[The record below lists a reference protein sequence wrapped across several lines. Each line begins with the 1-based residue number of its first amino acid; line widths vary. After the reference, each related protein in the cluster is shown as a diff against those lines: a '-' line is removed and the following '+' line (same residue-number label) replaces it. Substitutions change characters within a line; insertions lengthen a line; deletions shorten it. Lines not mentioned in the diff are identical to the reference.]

1 MIMRLIMIVIDW
13 IFIAAIFFSV
23 YSYTVFPVFLNIMGR
38 LFRSPWN
45 KGDCSPMVTIIISA
59 YNEEKDI
66 EAKVRNSLLLDYPKD
81 RLEIIVSS
89 DGSSDRTNKIV
100 AGIKDKRLI
109 LKAFTGRLGKTAC
122 LNKVLTDIKG
132 EIVVF
137 TDANSMFAPD
147 MLKHLVK
154 NFYDPSIGSVS
165 GWTKY
170 CNADSGDET
179 TGLYAKL
186 EKKTKLGESM
196 VSSCVGADGAIFAIR
211 KELYVPLGA
220 NDINDFIIP
229 LNIIKQGKRV
239 ILDENVFCV
248 EETTRGIK
256 NIYSRQVRITT
267 RTAWAIGR
275 NIGLLN
281 VFRYGSF
288 SFFLLSH
295 KVLRLLTPFFLLA
308 AFILN
313 IFVLQRSSFYVIT
326 LAGQLLFWL
335 TGLSALF
342 GIGKGSLAS
351 ICKYFLITFT
361 AQFVGCLRMAIGIE
375 DIMWTPKR

>member
-1 MIMRLIMIVIDW
+1 MTNIELV
-13 IFIAAIFFSV
+13 FIAALFFSV
-23 YSYTVFPVFLNIMGR
+23 YSYIFFPVLLSILGKVIRN
-38 LFRSPWN
+38 PWN
-45 KGDCSPMVTIIISA
+45 RDDCSPVVTIIISA

-66 EAKVRNSLLLDYPKD
+66 EEKIKNSLLLDYPENK
-81 RLEIIVSS
+81 LEIIVSS
-89 DGSSDRTNKIV
+89 DGSADRTNEIV
-100 AGIKDKRLI
+100 SGIKDKRLS

-122 LNKVLTDIKG
+122 LNKVIPDIKG

-154 NFYDPSIGSVS
+154 NFYDPTIGAVS

-170 CNADSGDET
+170 RNPDSGEET
-179 TGLYAKL
+179 TGLYAKF
-186 EKKTKLGESM
+186 EKKTKLDESM
-196 VSSCVGADGAIFAIR
+196 ISSCVGTDGAIFAIR

-239 ILDENVFCV
+239 ILDENIYCV
-248 EETTRGIK
+248 EETTRGMK

-267 RTAWAIGR
+267 RTAWAIRR

-281 VFRYGSF
+281 IFKYGSF
-288 SFFLLSH
+288 SFFLISH
-295 KVLRLLTPFFLLA
+295 KVLRLLTPFFLLST
-308 AFILN
+308 FILN
-313 IFVLQRSSFYVIT
+313 IFILQRSPLFVVT
-326 LAGQLLFWL
+326 FAGQLIFWS
-335 TGLSALF
+335 TGLAALF
-342 GIGKGSLAS
+342 GFGKGSIVS
-351 ICKYFLITFT
+351 ICKYFLITFA
-361 AQFVGCLRMAIGIE
+361 AQFIGCIRMAVGIE

>member
-1 MIMRLIMIVIDW
+1 MIVIDW
-13 IFIAAIFFSV
+13 VFITALFFSV
-23 YSYTVFPVFLNIMGR
+23 YSYTVFPVFLIILGK
-38 LFRSPWN
+38 LFRNPWN

-66 EAKVRNSLLLDYPKD
+66 EEKVRNSLLLDYPED

-89 DGSSDRTNKIV
+89 DGSSDRTNEIV

-109 LKAFTGRLGKTAC
+109 LSAFTGRLGKTAC

-137 TDANSMFAPD
+137 TDANSMFASD

-154 NFYDPSIGSVS
+154 NFYDPNTGSVS

-170 CNADSGDET
+170 CNPDSGEET

-186 EKKTKLGESM
+186 EKKTKLDESM
-196 VSSCVGADGAIFAIR
+196 ISSCVGADGAIFAIR

-229 LNIIKQGKRV
+229 LNVIKQGKRV
-239 ILDENVFCV
+239 ILDENIYCV

-267 RTAWAIGR
+267 RTAWAIRR

-281 VFRYGSF
+281 VFRYGIF
-288 SFFLLSH
+288 SFFLFSH
-295 KVLRLLTPFFLLA
+295 KVLRLLTPFFLLGM
-308 AFILN
+308 FVLN
-313 IFVLQRSSFYVIT
+313 IFILQRSLFYVVT
-326 LAGQLLFWL
+326 LAWQLLFWL
-335 TGLSALF
+335 TGLLALS
-342 GIGKGSLAS
+342 GIGKGSLVS
-351 ICKYFLITFT
+351 ICKYFLITFA
-361 AQFVGCLRMAIGIE
+361 AQFVGCLRMVIGIE

>member
-1 MIMRLIMIVIDW
+1 MIVIDW
-13 IFIAAIFFSV
+13 IFITALFFSV
-23 YSYTVFPVFLNIMGR
+23 YSYTVFPVFLSILGR
-38 LFRSPWN
+38 LFRHPWN
-45 KGDCSPMVTIIISA
+45 KGDDSPMVTIIISA

-66 EAKVRNSLLLDYPKD
+66 EEKVRNSLLLDYPED

-89 DGSSDRTNKIV
+89 DGSSDRTNEIV

-109 LKAFTGRLGKTAC
+109 LSAFTGRLGKTAC

-137 TDANSMFAPD
+137 TDANSMFASD

-154 NFYDPSIGSVS
+154 NFYDPNIGSVS

-170 CNADSGDET
+170 CNPDSGEET

-186 EKKTKLGESM
+186 EKKTKLDESM
-196 VSSCVGADGAIFAIR
+196 ISSCVGADGAIFAIR

-229 LNIIKQGKRV
+229 LNVIKQGKRV
-239 ILDENVFCV
+239 ILDENIYCV

-267 RTAWAIGR
+267 RTAWAIRR

-281 VFRYGSF
+281 VFRYGIF
-288 SFFLLSH
+288 SFFLFSH
-295 KVLRLLTPFFLLA
+295 KVLRLLTPFFLLGT
-308 AFILN
+308 FVLN
-313 IFVLQRSSFYVIT
+313 IFILQRSSLYVVT
-326 LAGQLLFWL
+326 LAWQLLFWV
-335 TGLSALF
+335 TGLLALS
-342 GIGKGSLAS
+342 GIGKGSFVS
-351 ICKYFLITFT
+351 ICKYFLITFA
-361 AQFVGCLRMAIGIE
+361 AQFVGCLRMVIGIE

>member
-1 MIMRLIMIVIDW
+1 MEHIFVILLFLT
-13 IFIAAIFFSV
+13 I
-23 YSYTVFPVFLNIMGR
+23 YSYIIYPIV
-38 LFRSPWN
+38 LFVLVKVIQNQWSKEDIR
-45 KGDCSPMVTIIISA
+45 PMVSIIISA

-66 EAKVRNSLLLDYPKD
+66 EEKVRNTLLLDYPEDK
-81 RLEIIVSS
+81 LEIIVSS
-89 DGSSDRTNKIV
+89 DGSADRTNEIV

-109 LKAFTGRLGKTAC
+109 LRAFTARLGKTAC
-122 LNKVLTDIKG
+122 LNKVIPDIKG

-137 TDANSMFAPD
+137 TDANSMLASD

-154 NFYDPSIGSVS
+154 NFYDPTIGAVS

-170 CNADSGDET
+170 CNPDSGEET

-186 EKKTKLGESM
+186 EKKTKLDESM

-229 LNIIKQGKRV
+229 LNVIKQGKRV
-239 ILDENVFCV
+239 ILDENIFCV
-248 EETTRGIK
+248 EETTKGIK

-267 RTAWAIGR
+267 RTAWAIRR

-281 VFRYGSF
+281 IFKYGSF

-295 KVLRLLTPFFLLA
+295 KVLRLLTPFFLLS

-313 IFVLQRSSFYVIT
+313 IFILQRSSFYIVT
-326 LAGQLLFWL
+326 LTGQLLFWL
-335 TGLSALF
+335 TGLVVLA
-342 GIGKGSLAS
+342 GIGKGSLVS
-351 ICKYFLITFT
+351 ICKYFLITFA
-361 AQFVGCLRMAIGIE
+361 AQFVGCIRMAVGIE